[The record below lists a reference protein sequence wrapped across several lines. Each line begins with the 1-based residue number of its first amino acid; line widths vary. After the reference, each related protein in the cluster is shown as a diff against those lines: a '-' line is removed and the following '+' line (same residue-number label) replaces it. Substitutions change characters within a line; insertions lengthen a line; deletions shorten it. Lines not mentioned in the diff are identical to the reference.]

1 MTNFYLSMAPHLIFL
16 PSTQNFFNSHDT
28 TRLHSRASSKV
39 QNNRKILHPRPVNF
53 KLVGKPENHKWL
65 GSDLLKKMSHNGS
78 KTSLKSYIFFL
89 KVSFIV
95 QLCKRLKWSAHEMVS
110 RLVFSFKESWIHK
123 ICLALIKINGYF
135 DIFLFIL
142 ILTQKSISK
151 VGEKICIRLI
161 CTCAPAKALQKLSP
175 SRKTTFSKPSDVKI
189 KTFKKFS
196 WNGWDVKIRVQLQ
209 KILTPLCQHN
219 TVAFYKIR
227 LLDKDDVG

>member
-78 KTSLKSYIFFL
+78 KTSLKSHIFFQMSPLLSNYL
-89 KVSFIV
+89 KVDWNDRFRRWFHD
-95 QLCKRLKWSAHEMVS
+95 LCFH
-110 RLVFSFKESWIHK
+110 ESWIHK

-135 DIFLFIL
+135 DIFLLIL
-142 ILTQKSISK
+142 ILTQKSKLSAK
-151 VGEKICIRLI
+151 LVKKIAYDIYAHVL
-161 CTCAPAKALQKLSP
+161 LQKLCKNCP
-175 SRKTTFSKPSDVKI
+175 HPE
-189 KTFKKFS
+189 
-196 WNGWDVKIRVQLQ
+196 
-209 KILTPLCQHN
+209 
-219 TVAFYKIR
+219 
-227 LLDKDDVG
+227 